1 MLSGHKQQLLRERYY
16 ESSGYGFLYRRHHLR
31 CQASDVGRST
41 ATVEDSNASTST
53 SAESK
58 PQGTA
63 RFAATKQHSKFVSE
77 RQRALADYMALP
89 ASQYSVLDARKIE
102 RIDDKT
108 FRCYVGGLKFLSF
121 SVEPVITVSVTVEER
136 GCTIRLL
143 SCKLQGSKII
153 EDVNDKFTAQMT
165 NVVRWEPT
173 EDPMQK
179 KIVSNTSIEVL
190 VDVPGWMSLV
200 PVGSIEAA
208 GRQVMQSTL
217 RLMVPR
223 FLEQLRKDYELWATG
238 DDSRKPIGTGEL

>member
-1 MLSGHKQQLLRERYY
+1 MLSAQKQQLLRGRYS
-16 ESSGYGFLYRRHHLR
+16 EKSGYGWLYKRHQFH
-31 CQASDVGRST
+31 CQASVGRST
-41 ATVEDSNASTST
+41 ATVEDSKASTST
-53 SAESK
+53 SEALRR
-58 PQGTA
+58 QGTA
-63 RFAATKQHSKFVSE
+63 RFAATKQQSQFVSE

-108 FRCYVGGLKFLSF
+108 FRCYVGGINFLNF

-143 SCKLQGSKII
+143 SCKLQGSQIV

-173 EDPMQK
+173 EDPLQK
-179 KIVSNTSIEVL
+179 RIVSNTSIEVL

-223 FLEQLRKDYELWATG
+223 FLEQLKKDYELWASG